1 MLAACGKRNSGNSSM
16 ATAVSDV
23 RVPLPPVV
31 YASLRGASARWTY
44 QVRLLVLKLV
54 RKLVRPTSE
63 G

>member
-1 MLAACGKRNSGNSSM
+1 MLAACGERNSGNSSM

-44 QVRLLVLKLV
+44 QVRLLVLV
-54 RKLVRPTSE
+54 S
-63 G
+63 